1 MFMYGGSEQDVEQ
14 AQKDNRPWRSENEPV
29 YIFHS
34 NGHYETLIPESWTKR
49 APVPDPD
56 ATDTARD
63 EGAELKKTR
72 TTPLE
77 KAVDRLEES
86 IRGGV
91 GGEDQ
96 NTGAPSPVHVAGGY
110 LTPAQMADDAFR
122 KAVEDEIINYD
133 GPGDPIDSIPGRPA
147 EVLTETHAPV
157 KRKRKRAGLS
167 LTNRS
172 TGPSHPNT
180 TRAEADQSM
189 IEFAAMEA
197 NHHIPVNYRWT
208 PFDAEIV
215 DVRYI
220 KIPGGLKVQVR
231 FDSMKEFVD
240 WLLVAKSRMLRG
252 MSIKAL
258 GVYADQFLPA
268 GKTIGLYT
276 GRILGD
282 HSDKHPERYPLT
294 NLRHAV
300 LTVIGDDDKLL
311 SHRYNDGM
319 GGSRPV
325 PRLVD
330 GGHGAATSGTKDGET
345 YDPRGVGVIFPWTY
359 VHMTNDPRGAIDPD
373 TGRQVLPN
381 ATFPRGKPG
390 LRVLNPIYPRE
401 EIRWTYDGSK
411 VRKDGTFP
419 SLKNDKGYGKRMSLF
434 QQAAKG
440 LPGAQDRLDIFMTK
454 ERGDALLILVEAL
467 QQIVA
472 SNKRIRTREPCADR
486 SRRACVPPGVLLL
499 DEVDMRNV
507 RAATLVD
514 GFDKGDIKELKDAFD
529 EYKRWREKQAF

>member
-1 MFMYGGSEQDVEQ
+1 MFMYGGSQQDVEQ

-34 NGHYETLIPESWTKR
+34 DGHYETLIPESWTKR
-49 APVPDPD
+49 APVPDPG
-56 ATDTARD
+56 ATDTTRD
-63 EGAELKKTR
+63 E
-72 TTPLE
+72 
-77 KAVDRLEES
+77 
-86 IRGGV
+86 
-91 GGEDQ
+91 
-96 NTGAPSPVHVAGGY
+96 
-110 LTPAQMADDAFR
+110 DDAFR

-147 EVLTETHAPV
+147 EVLTETRAPV

-268 GKTIGLYT
+268 GKTIGF
-276 GRILGD
+276 
-282 HSDKHPERYPLT
+282 
-294 NLRHAV
+294 
-300 LTVIGDDDKLL
+300 
-311 SHRYNDGM
+311 HRYNDGM